1 MDNEKKE
8 EYNRTL
14 RMLREYP
21 NILEAG
27 ALQLFTT
34 KKGYESAA
42 IAWVAWTKLSTEE
55 RMHWKQEIV
64 LHITLLRDMDPYEL
78 DLIESQNAVEDEVEA
93 ELYLD
98 EETDEFELPEDDP
111 FTPPDN
117 PDHSRPWTENSDEP
131 WKEGT

>member
-27 ALQLFTT
+27 ALQLFST

-42 IAWVAWTKLSTEE
+42 DAWVAWTELTAEE
-55 RMHWKQEIV
+55 QMYWKQEIV

-78 DLIESQNAVEDEVEA
+78 ELIESQNAEEEEDEVE
-93 ELYLD
+93 LYLY
-98 EETDEFELPEDDP
+98 EEEEEFEPPED
-111 FTPPDN
+111 FAPPDDPN
-117 PDHSRPWTENSDEP
+117 HSRPWSENPDEP

>member
-1 MDNEKKE
+1 MDNKKKE

-27 ALQLFTT
+27 ALQLFST
-34 KKGYESAA
+34 KKGFETTVL
-42 IAWVAWTKLSTEE
+42 AWVAWTELTAEE

-78 DLIESQNAVEDEVEA
+78 ELIESQTDDEEEVEV
-93 ELYLD
+93 ELYID
-98 EETDEFELPEDDP
+98 GEMEEFEPEDDT
-111 FTPPDN
+111 FAPPDDL
-117 PDHSRPWTENSDEP
+117 DHSRPWTENPDEP